1 VQFAPTREPGDFIAW
16 VMTGE
21 DMFKVSLKVPRHFYI
36 NTKASPTDDH
46 PGKRV
51 SRILPHGRPS
61 FNLMEVDNTHSSN
74 FVWLQSF
81 SFSISESSVFSKFI
95 L

>member
-1 VQFAPTREPGDFIAW
+1 MQFAPTREPGEFIAW

-21 DMFKVSLKVPRHFYI
+21 DMFKVALKVPRHFYI
-36 NTKASPTDDH
+36 NTRASLVDEH

-61 FNLMEVDNTHSSN
+61 FNLMEVKNKHI
-74 FVWLQSF
+74 V
-81 SFSISESSVFSKFI
+81 
-95 L
+95 